1 MSVVHIHGV
10 FLIFIPFGIVCKWR
24 ETSNKRSTE
33 NAGCPNGLPNWGT
46 FRVIQKHKGIRII
59 DDIVKFVNN

>member
-33 NAGCPNGLPNWGT
+33 NAGYPNGLPNWGT
-46 FRVIQKHKGIRII
+46 FSSHPETQRYQ
-59 DDIVKFVNN
+59 DY